1 MNILKEKGIFA
12 FICSNKFIKTQYGEK
27 LRELI
32 LNNQFTIYDDLT
44 GHKVFKEAQV
54 DTCVI
59 QIKKSFDEQNQIY
72 VNNTF
77 FIEQSSLNSN
87 SFTFKH
93 PKIFKLREKILNG
106 STLIKD
112 LDIEINRGIL
122 TGLNEVF
129 IIDEKLKNDLIKQD
143 SKNKN
148 LIVPILRGRDI
159 TKWKIWDKNLY
170 LIHSINGINL
180 EKEYP
185 ALYKYFLKFEESL
198 KKRGD
203 KGKFWYNLRPCK
215 YDSDFIKEKIVYST
229 ISTEP
234 CFIYDNQGYYLN
246 NSAYFMIS
254 NSLNLKYLNSLLTSD
269 LLFWYFKDIG
279 TDYGGKAHPYR
290 KIYIEQLPIKL
301 TTPELENEIT
311 DLVDTMIKSNK
322 ELITHINNFHS
333 ILKEKYRIN
342 KLSKKLENYYE
353 LSLDEFFVEIKKSKV
368 NIKNK
373 NINESLLS
381 DYEINIGLI
390 NKKQDEIN
398 NLDSK
403 INRIIYGIYN
413 LTEDEI
419 NLIENQI
426 N

>member
-1 MNILKEKGIFA
+1 MGAPKRRA
-12 FICSNKFIKTQYGEK
+12 RRSSNY
-27 LRELI
+27 
-32 LNNQFTIYDDLT
+32 
-44 GHKVFKEAQV
+44 HSKV
-54 DTCVI
+54 
-59 QIKKSFDEQNQIY
+59 
-72 VNNTF
+72 
-77 FIEQSSLNSN
+77 
-87 SFTFKH
+87 
-93 PKIFKLREKILNG
+93 
-106 STLIKD
+106 
-112 LDIEINRGIL
+112 
-122 TGLNEVF
+122 
-129 IIDEKLKNDLIKQD
+129 
-143 SKNKN
+143 
-148 LIVPILRGRDI
+148 
-159 TKWKIWDKNLY
+159 
-170 LIHSINGINL
+170 
-180 EKEYP
+180 
-185 ALYKYFLKFEESL
+185 
-198 KKRGD
+198 
-203 KGKFWYNLRPCK
+203 
-215 YDSDFIKEKIVYST
+215 
-229 ISTEP
+229 
-234 CFIYDNQGYYLN
+234 
-246 NSAYFMIS
+246 
-254 NSLNLKYLNSLLTSD
+254 
-269 LLFWYFKDIG
+269 WYFKDIG

-301 TTPELENEIT
+301 TTPELEKEIT
-311 DLVDTMIKSNK
+311 DLVDDMIKLNK